1 MKNLMWGGGGVI
13 NDSVEPDT
21 AVGISVITD
30 LIHVQSTKRR
40 ITFVGNLKKKIP
52 FLFVK
57 PVEFNRGSV
66 MT

>member
-1 MKNLMWGGGGVI
+1 M
-13 NDSVEPDT
+13 EPDT